1 MSGVY
6 WGLTGMHL
14 LGRLHMM
21 DEPAILEW
29 VLSCQREDGG
39 FGGSERHD
47 SHLLYTQSALLIL
60 ALYDALHRLDAER
73 VLACEPPAVPF
84 RSICCCPVLDGYLL
98 KACATLCDRCAQL
111 TTAGWILCW

>member
-21 DEPAILEW
+21 DEQAILEW

-47 SHLLYTQSALLIL
+47 SHLLYTQSAVLIL
-60 ALYDALHRLDAER
+60 ALYGALHRLDAER
-73 VLACEPPAVPF
+73 VLACEAPAM
-84 RSICCCPVLDGYLL
+84 PVLP
-98 KACATLCDRCAQL
+98 AAEQS
-111 TTAGWILCW
+111 AG